1 MMYNVYVRD
10 KRKAVKMKKLVLLV
24 MLVIAVM
31 YGMKLNHN
39 IQMRKHFEMM
49 QEQSNTCYEYLQKN
63 EGGICD

>member
-24 MLVIAVM
+24 LLVIAIM
-31 YGMKLNHN
+31 DGIKLNHN
-39 IQMRKHFEMM
+39 TQIKKHFEMM
-49 QEQSNTCYEYLQKN
+49 QEQSNTCYEYLQQN